1 MMDIKLL
8 VTDIITSEVLFG
20 SKLFS
25 KIHHPILV
33 YICVCVYQGWGMFPQ
48 IIKQFWW
55 PTIQLNSDTLY
66 LETVPVQAATYL
78 SD

>member
-33 YICVCVYQGWGMFPQ
+33 YICVCVCIRGGGCFL
-48 IIKQFWW
+48 KLSNNSGDLQF
-55 PTIQLNSDTLY
+55 NSILTLS
-66 LETVPVQAATYL
+66 T
-78 SD
+78 